1 MSFVVLSIAGVA
13 VGVAGTGLAAYGQ
26 YQAGQAQKEMAN
38 YNAKLAENEAIAK
51 EQATAA
57 ETQRIRSQKERALA
71 SQRAGYAKGGAVITE
86 GTPLLTM
93 AEQAGLMELDILQ
106 MQRTGAMSA
115 RASTSEAALSRYSG
129 EQAATGAMRQV
140 GGTLLAGAGSAAST
154 YGSMSKAPSGG
165 GGQMTM
171 TSDAPASVKAKYGW
185 A

>member
-1 MSFVVLSIAGVA
+1 MGLEALAVAAIVTSVAGAGVS
-13 VGVAGTGLAAYGQ
+13 AYGQ

-57 ETQRIRSQKERALA
+57 ETQRMRSQKERALA
-71 SQRAGYAKGGAVITE
+71 AQRAGYAKSGSVITE

-115 RASTSEAALSRYSG
+115 GASKSEASLSRYSG
-129 EQAATGAMRQV
+129 KQAATGAMLQA
-140 GGTLLAGAGSAAST
+140 GGTLLQGAGSSYGIYKAA
-154 YGSMSKAPSGG
+154 K
-165 GGQMTM
+165 
-171 TSDAPASVKAKYGW
+171 D
-185 A
+185 

>member
-1 MSFVVLSIAGVA
+1 MSFAITAAVVAVAGAGVS
-13 VGVAGTGLAAYGQ
+13 AYGQ

-57 ETQRIRSQKERALA
+57 ETQRMRSQKERALA
-71 SQRAGYAKGGAVITE
+71 AQRAGYAKSGSVITE

-115 RASTSEAALSRYSG
+115 GASKSEASLSRYSG
-129 EQAATGAMRQV
+129 KQAATGAMWQT
-140 GGTLLAGAGSAAST
+140 GGTLLQGAGSA
-154 YGSMSKAPSGG
+154 YGNYKA
-165 GGQMTM
+165 TK
-171 TSDAPASVKAKYGW
+171 D
-185 A
+185 